1 MIKVGTKNLKIKN
14 ADGTWE
20 SFVASG
26 ITVDGEINKSS
37 NNAVANS
44 AVAEALDDKIGSA
57 NIATNAE
64 IDNIFEKEGN

>member
-1 MIKVGTKNLKIKN
+1 MIKIGSKTLKSKN
-14 ADGTWE
+14 ADGAWE

-26 ITVDGEINKSS
+26 ITVDGEIDKSS
-37 NNAVANS
+37 GNAVANS
-44 AVAEALDDKIGSA
+44 AVAEALEGKISSA

>member
-1 MIKVGTKNLKIKN
+1 MIKIGSKTLKTKN

-26 ITVDGEINKSS
+26 VQVDGEIDKSS
-37 NNAVANS
+37 SNAVANN
-44 AVAEALDDKIGSA
+44 AVAEALEGKVNSA
-57 NIATNAE
+57 DIATNAE

>member
-1 MIKVGTKNLKIKN
+1 MIKIGSKTLKTKN

-37 NNAVANS
+37 SNAVANS
-44 AVAEALDDKIGSA
+44 AVAEALEGKISSA

>member
-1 MIKVGTKNLKIKN
+1 MIKIGSKTLKTKN
-14 ADGTWE
+14 ADGAWE

-37 NNAVANS
+37 SNAVANS
-44 AVAEALDDKIGSA
+44 AVAEALEGKISSA

>member
-1 MIKVGTKNLKIKN
+1 MIKIGSKTLKTKN

-26 ITVDGEINKSS
+26 VQVDGEIDKTSS
-37 NNAVANS
+37 NAVANN
-44 AVAEALDDKIGSA
+44 AVAEALEEKINSA
-57 NIATNAE
+57 DIATNAE

>member
-1 MIKVGTKNLKIKN
+1 MIKVGSKTLKTKN
-14 ADGTWE
+14 ADGAWE

-26 ITVDGEINKSS
+26 VTVDGEINKSS
-37 NNAVANS
+37 SNAVANN
-44 AVAEALDDKIGSA
+44 AVAEALEGKISSA

>member
-1 MIKVGTKNLKIKN
+1 MIKIGSKTLKTKN

-26 ITVDGEINKSS
+26 VTVDGEINKSS
-37 NNAVANS
+37 SNAVANN
-44 AVAEALDDKIGSA
+44 AVAEALEGKISSA

>member
-1 MIKVGTKNLKIKN
+1 MIKVGSKTLKTKN

-26 ITVDGEINKSS
+26 ITVDGEINKSPS
-37 NNAVANS
+37 NAVANS
-44 AVAEALDDKIGSA
+44 AVAEALEGKISSA

>member
-1 MIKVGTKNLKIKN
+1 MIKIGSKTLKTKN

-26 ITVDGEINKSS
+26 VQVDGEIDKTSS
-37 NNAVANS
+37 NAVANN
-44 AVAEALDDKIGSA
+44 AVAEALEGKINSA
-57 NIATNAE
+57 DIATNAE

>member
-1 MIKVGTKNLKIKN
+1 MIKVGSKTLKTKN

-20 SFVASG
+20 SIVASG

-37 NNAVANS
+37 SNAVANS
-44 AVAEALDDKIGSA
+44 AVAEALEGKISSA

>member
-1 MIKVGTKNLKIKN
+1 MIKIGSKTLKTKN
-14 ADGTWE
+14 ADGAWE

-26 ITVDGEINKSS
+26 ITVDGEIDKCSG
-37 NNAVANS
+37 NAVANS
-44 AVAEALDDKIGSA
+44 AVAEALEGKISSA

>member
-1 MIKVGTKNLKIKN
+1 MIKVGSKTLKTKN

-37 NNAVANS
+37 SNAVANS
-44 AVAEALDDKIGSA
+44 AVAEALEGKISSA